1 MVSELKCTTIMEDF
15 SKLFVQFSNLPTI
28 MKPSLVPRVP
38 RDQGFLRPCP
48 QNDIAKLQLQTVA
61 NFNTGKPLAMH
72 SLGVD

>member
-1 MVSELKCTTIMEDF
+1 
-15 SKLFVQFSNLPTI
+15 